1 MGAYRTI
8 YLGELKDVIKQVTI
22 DAIRNA
28 YSNADEERANDC
40 PLKYQLKGIFDMAD
54 GIMNRLA
61 DDMNALL
68 AHE

>member
-1 MGAYRTI
+1 MSAYSTI

-54 GIMNRLA
+54 GLMNRLA
-61 DDMNALL
+61 DDK
-68 AHE
+68 EE

>member
-8 YLGELKDVIKQVTI
+8 YLSELKDVIKQVTI

-54 GIMNRLA
+54 GLMNRLA
-61 DDMNALL
+61 DDK
-68 AHE
+68 EE

>member
-8 YLGELKDVIKQVTI
+8 YLSELKDVIKQVTI

-40 PLKYQLKGIFDMAD
+40 PLKYQLKGIFDVAD
-54 GIMNRLA
+54 GLMNRLA
-61 DDMNALL
+61 DD
-68 AHE
+68 EEE

>member
-1 MGAYRTI
+1 MGAYSTI

-40 PLKYQLKGIFDMAD
+40 PLKYQLKGIFDVAD
-54 GIMNRLA
+54 GLMNRLA
-61 DDMNALL
+61 DDG
-68 AHE
+68 EG

>member
-1 MGAYRTI
+1 MGAYSTI

-54 GIMNRLA
+54 GLMNRLA
-61 DDMNALL
+61 DDK
-68 AHE
+68 EE

>member
-1 MGAYRTI
+1 MANDYHTYYR
-8 YLGELKDVIKQVTI
+8 GELMDIIKQTTI

-61 DDMNALL
+61 DDG
-68 AHE
+68 EG

>member
-1 MGAYRTI
+1 MGAYSTI

-28 YSNADEERANDC
+28 YSSADEERANDC

-61 DDMNALL
+61 DDK
-68 AHE
+68 EE

>member
-1 MGAYRTI
+1 MGAYSTI

-54 GIMNRLA
+54 GLMTRLA
-61 DDMNALL
+61 DDK
-68 AHE
+68 EE

>member
-1 MGAYRTI
+1 MGAYSTI

-61 DDMNALL
+61 DDK
-68 AHE
+68 EE